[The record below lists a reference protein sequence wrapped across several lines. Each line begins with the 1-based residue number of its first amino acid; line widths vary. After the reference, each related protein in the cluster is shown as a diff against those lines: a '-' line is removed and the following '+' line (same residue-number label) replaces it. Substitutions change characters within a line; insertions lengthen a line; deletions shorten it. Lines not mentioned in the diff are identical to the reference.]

1 MNARPQ
7 APEPI
12 MTSPEEHT
20 TFNTLGLD
28 QRLLLALDDLGF
40 SAPTP
45 IQAAVIQHL
54 LDGKDVIGQA
64 RTGSGKT
71 AAFGLPLLHRLDPA
85 ISGVQ
90 ALVVCPTRELALQ
103 VSKALQS
110 FATKLRVKF
119 ATVYGGAPYPP
130 QIKALRSGASVVVG
144 TPGRLIDHLE
154 RGNLDLSQLRT
165 FVLDEA
171 DEMLRMG
178 FIDDVERLF
187 DATPEGR
194 QVALFS
200 ATMPEPI
207 RRVAMKLADPVEIQ
221 VEDRALSVEHIDQHW
236 IKVPN
241 RHKFD
246 ALVRVL
252 QAVGAGTTLVFCRT
266 RASCAETADALAK
279 QGLAVDALHGDLNQP
294 ARERVLG
301 RLRARRL
308 SIVIATD
315 VASRGIDVDHITHI
329 VNYDLPPEVESYVH
343 RIGRTSRASRRGTAI
358 SFITPQERFRI
369 NKIQQATGSFIHP
382 MEVPTDA
389 DIVRASRGRL
399 VEELRE
405 AMDEAEQASQAIDEL
420 MKHHEWTERQLAEAA
435 LTLLARREGVLLG
448 ELPEEGAPEWAR
460 SHPKRQGDFERTNE
474 VELFIPIGKKQGL
487 TPAEVVGALTNSAGL
502 DGREIGRISITIQ
515 KSFVGL
521 PEATMRELLSR
532 RDSLVLRGREVRISA
547 ARVRRAPEGREGGR
561 EEGRHYQPRKY
572 LKHHNHSGGPMMRRP
587 HRGKKR

>member
-1 MNARPQ
+1 MDTPG
-7 APEPI
+7 
-12 MTSPEEHT
+12 EHT
-20 TFNTLGLD
+20 SFNTLGLD
-28 QRLLLALDDLGF
+28 QRLLLALDELEF
-40 SAPTP
+40 VRPTP
-45 IQAAVIQHL
+45 IQAAVIEHL

-71 AAFGLPLLHRLDPA
+71 AAFGLPLLQSLDPDQD
-85 ISGVQ
+85 GVQ

-110 FATKLRVKF
+110 FAAKLHGLRF

-130 QIKALRSGASVVVG
+130 QIKALRGGAAVVVG
-144 TPGRLIDHLE
+144 TPGRLIDHLD

-178 FIDDVERLF
+178 FIEDVEKLF

-207 RRVAMKLADPVEIQ
+207 RRVAMRLADPVEIQ

-236 IKVPN
+236 IKVPE
-241 RHKFD
+241 RHKLD

-252 QAVGAGTTLVFCRT
+252 GAVGAGTTLVFCRT

-279 QGLAVDALHGDLNQP
+279 RGLAVDALHGDLNQP

-358 SFITPQERFRI
+358 SFITPRERFRI
-369 NKIQQATGSFIHP
+369 QKIQQATGSFIHP

-389 DIVRASRGRL
+389 DIARAGRGRL
-399 VEELRE
+399 V
-405 AMDEAEQASQAIDEL
+405 DEL
-420 MKHHEWTERQLAEAA
+420 KDAMLDAEPGAAEAVDELIEIHEWSERQLAEAA
-435 LTLLARREGVLLG
+435 LTLLARHKDVLLG
-448 ELPEEGAPEWAR
+448 ELPEEGAPDWAR
-460 SHPKRQGDFERTNE
+460 QQHKRQGDFERTNE
-474 VELFIPIGKKQGL
+474 VELFIPIGTKQGL
-487 TPAEVVGALTNSAGL
+487 TPAEVVGALTNEAGL
-502 DGREIGRISITIQ
+502 TGRDIGRISITPR

-521 PEATMRELLSR
+521 AEATMKVLLDR
-532 RDSLVLRGREVRISA
+532 KDTLGLRGREVRIFA
-547 ARVRRAPEGREGGR
+547 ARPRSVPGRTPPGEGDGR
-561 EEGRHYQPRKY
+561 PYQPRKFRPDNR
-572 LKHHNHSGGPMMRRP
+572 KGGGPMKRRP
-587 HRGKKR
+587 HHKKKG

>member
-1 MNARPQ
+1 METHD
-7 APEPI
+7 EP
-12 MTSPEEHT
+12 TS
-20 TFNTLGLD
+20 FNVLGLD
-28 QRLLLALDDLGF
+28 QRLLLALDDLEF
-40 SAPTP
+40 HKPTP
-45 IQAAVIQHL
+45 IQAAVIRHL
-54 LDGKDVIGQA
+54 LDGKDLIGQA

-71 AAFGLPLLHRLDPA
+71 AAFGLPLLQALDPEVQ
-85 ISGVQ
+85 GVQ

-103 VSKALQS
+103 VSRALQS

-178 FIDDVERLF
+178 FIEDVERLME
-187 DATPEGR
+187 ATPEGR

-207 RRVAMKLADPVEIQ
+207 RRVAMRLSDPVEIQ
-221 VEDRALSVEHIDQHW
+221 VEDRALSVEHIEQHW
-236 IKVPN
+236 IKVPE
-241 RHKFD
+241 RHKLD

-266 RASCAETADALAK
+266 RANCAETADALAK

-329 VNYDLPPEVESYVH
+329 VNYDMPPEVESYVH

-358 SFITPQERFRI
+358 SFITPRERFRLEQ
-369 NKIQQATGSFIHP
+369 IQRATGSFIHP

-389 DIVRASRGRL
+389 DIARAGRRRL
-399 VEELRE
+399 VEELRDAMVE
-405 AMDEAEQASQAIDEL
+405 ADEASMAIDEL
-420 MKHHEWTERQLAEAA
+420 MEHHEWTERQLAEAA

-448 ELPEEGAPEWAR
+448 ELPDEGAPDWAQA
-460 SHPKRQGDFERTNE
+460 SHKRQGDFERTNE
-474 VELFIPIGKKQGL
+474 VELFIPIGHKQGL
-487 TPAEVVGALTNSAGL
+487 TPAEVVGALTNEAGL
-502 DGREIGRISITIQ
+502 SGRDIGRISITPR

-521 PEATMRELLSR
+521 SEQTMRALLDH
-532 RDSLVLRGREVRISA
+532 RDSIGLRGREVRIFA
-547 ARVRRAPEGREGGR
+547 ARPQSVPGRTPPGPEDGRP
-561 EEGRHYQPRKY
+561 YQPRKY
-572 LKHHNHSGGPMMRRP
+572 DPKQRSSGGPMKRRP
-587 HRGKKR
+587 YRDKNR

>member
-1 MNARPQ
+1 METHD
-7 APEPI
+7 EP
-12 MTSPEEHT
+12 TS
-20 TFNTLGLD
+20 FNVLGLD
-28 QRLLLALDDLGF
+28 QRLLLALDDLEF
-40 SAPTP
+40 HKPTP
-45 IQAAVIQHL
+45 IQAAVIRHL
-54 LDGKDVIGQA
+54 LDGKDLIGQA

-71 AAFGLPLLHRLDPA
+71 AAFGLPLLQALDPEVQ
-85 ISGVQ
+85 GVQ

-103 VSKALQS
+103 VSRALQS

-130 QIKALRSGASVVVG
+130 QIKALRGGASVVVG

-178 FIDDVERLF
+178 FIEDVERLME
-187 DATPEGR
+187 ATPEGR

-207 RRVAMKLADPVEIQ
+207 RRVAMRLSDPVEIQ
-221 VEDRALSVEHIDQHW
+221 VEDRALSVEHIEQHW
-236 IKVPN
+236 IKVPE
-241 RHKFD
+241 RHKLD

-266 RASCAETADALAK
+266 RANCAETADALAK

-329 VNYDLPPEVESYVH
+329 VNYDMPPEVESYVH

-358 SFITPQERFRI
+358 SFITPRERFRLEQ
-369 NKIQQATGSFIHP
+369 IQRATGSFIHP

-389 DIVRASRGRL
+389 DIARAGRRRL
-399 VEELRE
+399 VEELRDAMVE
-405 AMDEAEQASQAIDEL
+405 ADEASMAIDEL
-420 MKHHEWTERQLAEAA
+420 MEHHEWTERQLAEAA

-448 ELPEEGAPEWAR
+448 ELPDEGAPDWAQA
-460 SHPKRQGDFERTNE
+460 SHKRQGDFERTNE
-474 VELFIPIGKKQGL
+474 VELFIPIGHKQGL
-487 TPAEVVGALTNSAGL
+487 TPAEVVGALTNEAGL
-502 DGREIGRISITIQ
+502 SGRDIGRISITPR

-521 PEATMRELLSR
+521 SEQTMRALLDH
-532 RDSLVLRGREVRISA
+532 RDSIGLRGREVRIFA
-547 ARVRRAPEGREGGR
+547 ARPQSVPGRTPPGPEDGRP
-561 EEGRHYQPRKY
+561 YQPRKY
-572 LKHHNHSGGPMMRRP
+572 DPKQRSSGGPMKRRP
-587 HRGKKR
+587 YRDKNR

>member
-1 MNARPQ
+1 MSSTD
-7 APEPI
+7 EP
-12 MTSPEEHT
+12 TKSSPDEHT
-20 TFNTLGLD
+20 SFNTLGLD
-28 QRLLLALDDLGF
+28 QRLLLALDDLEF
-40 SAPTP
+40 KTPTP
-45 IQAAVIQHL
+45 IQAAVIEHL
-54 LDGKDVIGQA
+54 LAGKDVIGQA

-71 AAFGLPLLHRLDPA
+71 AAFGLPLLHQLDPA
-85 ISGVQ
+85 HRGVQ

-110 FATKLRVKF
+110 FATKLPVKF

-130 QIKALRSGASVVVG
+130 QIKALRGGASVVVG

-154 RGNLDLSQLRT
+154 RSNLDLSGLST
-165 FVLDEA
+165 IVLDEA

-178 FIDDVERLF
+178 FIEDVERLMQ
-187 DATPEGR
+187 ATPEGR

-200 ATMPEPI
+200 ATMPAPI
-207 RRVAMKLADPVEIQ
+207 RRVAMTLSDPVEIQ
-221 VEDRALSVEHIDQHW
+221 VEERALSVEHIEQHW
-236 IKVPN
+236 IKVPE

-266 RASCAETADALAK
+266 RANCAETADALAK
-279 QGLAVDALHGDLNQP
+279 RGLAVDALHGDLNQP

-358 SFITPQERFRI
+358 SFITPRERFRI
-369 NKIQQATGSFIHP
+369 QQIQKATGSFINP

-389 DIVRASRGRL
+389 DIARAGRMRL
-399 VEELRE
+399 VEELSE
-405 AMDEAEQASQAIDEL
+405 AMTEAEAASAAIDEL
-420 MKHHEWTERQLAEAA
+420 MEHHEWTERQLAEAA

-448 ELPEEGAPEWAR
+448 DLPEEGAPDWAQPQ
-460 SHPKRQGDFERTNE
+460 HKRQGDFERTNE
-474 VELFIPIGKKQGL
+474 VELFIPIGHQHGL
-487 TPAEVVGALTNSAGL
+487 TPAEVVGALTNEAGL
-502 DGREIGRISITIQ
+502 RGRDIGRISITPR
-515 KSFVGL
+515 KSFVGMA
-521 PEATMRELLSR
+521 EATMRSLLDH
-532 RDSLVLRGREVRISA
+532 RDSIGLRGREVRIFA
-547 ARVRRAPEGREGGR
+547 ARPQNAPGRPPQGQGDGR
-561 EEGRHYQPRKY
+561 PYQPRKFHP
-572 LKHHNHSGGPMMRRP
+572 KHRAGSGPMKRRP
-587 HRGKKR
+587 HRDKKR

>member
-1 MNARPQ
+1 MS
-7 APEPI
+7 
-12 MTSPEEHT
+12 SPDEHT
-20 TFNTLGLD
+20 SFNTLGLD
-28 QRLLLALDDLGF
+28 QRLLLALDDLEF
-40 SAPTP
+40 HTPTP
-45 IQAAVIQHL
+45 IQAAVIHHL
-54 LDGKDVIGQA
+54 LEGKDVIGQA

-71 AAFGLPLLHRLDPA
+71 AAFGLPLLHQLDPEHR
-85 ISGVQ
+85 GVQ

-110 FATKLRVKF
+110 FATKLPVKF

-130 QIKALRSGASVVVG
+130 QIKALRGGASVVVG

-154 RGNLDLSQLRT
+154 RGNLDLSGLRT
-165 FVLDEA
+165 IVLDEA

-178 FIDDVERLF
+178 FIEDVERLME
-187 DATPEGR
+187 ATPEGR

-200 ATMPEPI
+200 ATMPAPI
-207 RRVAMKLADPVEIQ
+207 RRVAMTLSDPVEIL
-221 VEDRALSVEHIDQHW
+221 VESRALSVEHIEQHW
-236 IKVPN
+236 IKVPE

-266 RASCAETADALAK
+266 RANCAETADALAK

-301 RLRARRL
+301 RLRSRRL

-358 SFITPQERFRI
+358 SFITPRELFRV
-369 NKIQQATGSFIHP
+369 KQIQKATGSFIEP

-389 DIVRASRGRL
+389 DIARAGRGRL

-405 AMDEAEQASQAIDEL
+405 AMAEAEQASAAIDEL
-420 MKHHEWTERQLAEAA
+420 MEHHEWTERQLAEAA

-448 ELPEEGAPEWAR
+448 DLPEEGAPDWAR
-460 SHPKRQGDFERTNE
+460 SQYKRQGDFELTNE
-474 VELFIPIGKKQGL
+474 AELFIPIGHQHGL
-487 TPAEVVGALTNSAGL
+487 TPAEVVGALTNEAGL
-502 DGREIGRISITIQ
+502 KGRDIGRISITPR

-521 PEATMRELLSR
+521 SKATMQDLLSH
-532 RDSLVLRGREVRISA
+532 RDSIGLRGREVRIFA
-547 ARVRRAPEGREGGR
+547 ARPQGAPGRPPQGSGDGR
-561 EEGRHYQPRKY
+561 PYQPRKFDA
-572 LKHHNHSGGPMMRRP
+572 KRKPGGGPMMRR
-587 HRGKKR
+587 HYKNKKR